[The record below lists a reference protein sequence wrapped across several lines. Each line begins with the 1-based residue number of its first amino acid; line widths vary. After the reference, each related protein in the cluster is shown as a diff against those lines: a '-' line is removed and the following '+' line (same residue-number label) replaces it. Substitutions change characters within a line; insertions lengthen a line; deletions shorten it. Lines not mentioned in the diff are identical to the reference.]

1 MAKQTKRKTNQKYTI
16 ADLNAAMDAIAPTW
30 TAADWDNVGL
40 LIGSADWPLTRLM
53 LTIDMTAA
61 VMDEALKN
69 QVDAIVCYH
78 PVVFKATK
86 RLLVSDRS
94 QEGMAAALLSERI
107 AVYSPHTALDAAA
120 GGTNETLATL
130 AGATNLRPFN
140 TALKPA
146 RECKLVTFVPHDH
159 LSAVSEA
166 LFVAGAGR
174 IGDYEK
180 CSYRLDGNG
189 TFFGTH
195 STNPTVG
202 RRGQLETVAETR
214 LEVVVPQPA
223 LLQVVSA
230 LIAAHPYEEPAY
242 DVYPLQATP
251 QLGVGQGRIGD
262 LPPKT
267 TAGAVYDALARKLK
281 APHALL
287 VGNARQK
294 VRRAFVCVGSAGT
307 MPLATDEGGCGVGDL
322 VITGEIRHHDALA
335 YQRRGATAIA
345 LGHWTSERPA
355 LKPLETMIKKS
366 LPGLTTMLSKK
377 DAEPFALGG

>member
-1 MAKQTKRKTNQKYTI
+1 MAKQTKQKTIQPYTV
-16 ADLNAAMDAIAPTW
+16 ADLNAAMESIAPTW
-30 TAADWDNVGL
+30 AAADWDNVGL
-40 LIGSADWPLTRLM
+40 LIGSAAWPLTRLM

-61 VMDEALKN
+61 VLDEALKSK
-69 QVDAIVCYH
+69 VDAILCYH

-86 RLLVSDRS
+86 RLIVNDQS

-120 GGTNETLATL
+120 GGTNDTLATL

-140 TALKPA
+140 IANKPTK
-146 RECKLVTFVPHDH
+146 ECKLVTFVPHDH
-159 LSAVSEA
+159 VSAVSEA
-166 LFVAGAGR
+166 LFSAGAGR

-189 TFFGTH
+189 TFFGTD

-202 RRGQLETVAETR
+202 KRGQLETVAETR
-214 LEVVVPQPA
+214 LEVVVPKRA
-223 LLQVVSA
+223 LVQVVAA

-242 DVYPLQATP
+242 DVYPLHAAP
-251 QLGVGQGRIGD
+251 QIGVGQGRVGD

-267 TAGAVYDALARKLK
+267 TAGAVYDALTRKLK

-287 VGNARQK
+287 VGSARQR
-294 VRRAFVCVGSAGT
+294 VHRAFVCVGSAGT
-307 MPLATDEGGCGVGDL
+307 MPLATDEGGCGAGDV

-355 LKPLETMIKKS
+355 LKPLEMMIKKS

-377 DAEPFALGG
+377 DAEPFGLG